1 MNHFVRIGWKDLSLY
16 AEQIIEIENSSFP
29 SPWSIN
35 AFKEEIKKP
44 VSHLWAVVEDEAPR
58 SLRRGLKRNSAEATR
73 LRSLSYGAVRHATHP
88 CGKTSAS
95 LPVMNSSPNG
105 SVESPQGIL
114 AKANKKILG
123 YICFWMFDTEIQIIN
138 LAVRPENRRQKLGQ
152 SMLKRM
158 IEAGSSNG
166 LRSIWLEVRPS
177 NVPARNLYTK
187 FGFHEAGRRKRYYS
201 DTNEDAIIMML
212 KLSPQER
219 DKQNLGPFS
228 KN

>member
-1 MNHFVRIGWKDLSLY
+1 MNHIVSIGWKDLSLY

-44 VSHLWAVVEDEAPR
+44 ISHLWALIQD
-58 SLRRGLKRNSAEATR
+58 
-73 LRSLSYGAVRHATHP
+73 
-88 CGKTSAS
+88 
-95 LPVMNSSPNG
+95 
-105 SVESPQGIL
+105 
-114 AKANKKILG
+114 KKILG

-177 NVPARNLYTK
+177 NVAARNLYTK

-212 KLSPQER
+212 NLSPQER